1 MIHSKYRA
9 LTLFNVFM
17 FYCEDTPA
25 LITRV
30 VLPSVIYF
38 YCCLEGAELGQ
49 SAAFSVRWSTHSLC
63 ILSWI
68 FLFCTFFFFFKYSFV
83 WWVFCDSVPN
93 KAILGSALHSRCTK
107 QRSYSLFD
115 CNVIYRSF
123 IQFSVSLS
131 RSVKMPYF
139 FGEGDLERGPSILLN
154 PLNLV
159 VQLRPLAHLCL
170 C

>member
-1 MIHSKYRA
+1 MIHSTYRA
-9 LTLFNVFM
+9 LTLFDVFM

-68 FLFCTFFFFFKYSFV
+68 FLFCTFFFFKYSFV

-107 QRSYSLFD
+107 QRSYSLCSTVTLFTEALYNSP
-115 CNVIYRSF
+115 CHCPVLWRCHIFLGKGIWRKAR
-123 IQFSVSLS
+123 LS
-131 RSVKMPYF
+131 CW
-139 FGEGDLERGPSILLN
+139 IL
-154 PLNLV
+154 
-159 VQLRPLAHLCL
+159 
-170 C
+170 